1 MCKPYVVSH
10 AYDFGQKSHKFD
22 EKLSNL
28 VQCVVI
34 RYLLWGEITFELA
47 LLFSFTYI
55 SANIL
60 SLNKVVKMFSEIYT
74 NKVIQAKAH
83 NCKYLVTLL

>member
-1 MCKPYVVSH
+1 MQLQIYFEPMCKPYVSH
-10 AYDFGQKSHKFD
+10 AYDKGQKDSSGHKFD

-34 RYLLWGEITFELA
+34 HYGVK
-47 LLFSFTYI
+47 LFFTYK

-60 SLNKVVKMFSEIYT
+60 M
-74 NKVIQAKAH
+74 
-83 NCKYLVTLL
+83 